1 MNKIEFKGNQ
11 YPAFQA
17 SGFAA
22 RFAFPFAFEVCKGFG
37 IDVGCNRMDWA
48 LPHSIPVDPVMN
60 PKYDAYNLP
69 DEWHFVKE
77 TTKFGLVQ
85 VDVTDFDYIF
95 SSHCLEHLPDWVKAL
110 DYWHTRIKSGGVVF
124 LYLPDHSQVYWR
136 SWHNRKHIHNLTPEI
151 VGNYFKDQSEM
162 WKDVL
167 VSNVDLN
174 NSFIVIAYKK

>member
-1 MNKIEFKGNQ
+1 MNKIEFKGHS
-11 YPAFQA
+11 YPAWQG

-22 RFAFPFAFEVCKGFG
+22 RFAFPFAMEVCKGNGFD
-37 IDVGCNRMDWA
+37 IGCNRWDWA
-48 LPHSIPVDPVMN
+48 LPYSIPIDPAMF

-69 DEWHFVKE
+69 LEWVTYQENRNPQKE
-77 TTKFGLVQ
+77 HITVW
-85 VDVTDFDYIF
+85 DYIF

-110 DYWHTRIKSGGVVF
+110 DYWHTRLRVGGVVF

-151 VGNYFKDQSEM
+151 VGNYFKDQPEM
-162 WKDVL
+162 WTDVL